1 MKDDEVTQDMI
12 VASIKAAL
20 ARYLIA
26 PMTIKQVA
34 DKMDPESII
43 AAAYLTGMA
52 AASGTL
58 ATYDGSPVVT
68 PGNFL
73 AAVSEIS
80 GDLGFTISRGG
91 LNN

>member
-1 MKDDEVTQDMI
+1 MKDEEVTQDAI

-20 ARYLIA
+20 ARYLTCKA
-26 PMTIKQVA
+26 TRKQIIDNV
-34 DKMDPESII
+34 DTTSVI

-68 PGNFL
+68 SGNFL
-73 AAVSEIS
+73 SAVNEIS
-80 GDLGFTISRGG
+80 NDLGFTMSRS
-91 LNN
+91 N